1 MTTGTAVRTVVL
13 IVALI
18 NQGLAIAGYS
28 PLPFEE
34 QEVEQFVSLL
44 ITVGASLVAW
54 FKDNSITKK
63 AQQRDEFLKAKGLK

>member
-1 MTTGTAVRTVVL
+1 MNTGTAIRTVVL

-54 FKDNSITKK
+54 YKNNAITKK
-63 AQQRDEFLKAKGLK
+63 GKQQEEYLKAKGLK